1 MASQIAR
8 KILDLSVVITTAS
21 RPETQGFSKSMAAT
35 HVINHREDIGP
46 QIDKLKLDVPLK
58 YIFITHTTDAYLAK
72 CAEVAAPFGK
82 VCSIVQGQI
91 PMYGTEFMA
100 KSLSFHWALIGT
112 KPYYRVDLESHG
124 NILKELAHLVDEGAI
139 KCTLKQTLRLDLQG
153 VKKAHEIVEQG
164 RSIGKT
170 GLEVPEDG
178 TAFS

>member
-1 MASQIAR
+1 
-8 KILDLSVVITTAS
+8 
-21 RPETQGFSKSMAAT
+21 MAAT

-46 QIDKLKLDVPLK
+46 QIDKLKLDVHLK

-124 NILKELAHLVDEGAI
+124 KILKKLAQSADEGAV
-139 KCTLKQTLRLDLQG
+139 KCTLNQTLKMNLQG
-153 VKKAHEIVEQG
+153 VKMAYEIVEQG
-164 RSIGKT
+164 RSIGKI
-170 GLEVPEDG
+170 GLEFPDDG
-178 TAFS
+178 PAFS